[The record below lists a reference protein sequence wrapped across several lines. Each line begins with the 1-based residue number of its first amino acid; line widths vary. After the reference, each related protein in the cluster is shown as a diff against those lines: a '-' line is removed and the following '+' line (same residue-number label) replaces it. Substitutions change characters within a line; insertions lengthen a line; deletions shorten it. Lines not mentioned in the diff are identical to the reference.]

1 MAGYSDPL
9 ADVKDTLSVY
19 EDHWI
24 KLGLDNN
31 IKTQLRNIKNYF
43 ESVFSWDIYTLS
55 GFNQSLKFNIIDK
68 VQEKKEMIIDMD
80 GTGKGD
86 EFVFYR

>member
-1 MAGYSDPL
+1 MTGYNNSL
-9 ADVKDTLSVY
+9 VDVNDTLSVY

-31 IKTQLRNIKNYF
+31 IKTQLRNIKNCF

-55 GFNQSLKFNIIDK
+55 GFNQSFKFNIIDK
-68 VQEKKEMIIDMD
+68 VQEKQEMIMDMD
-80 GTGKGD
+80 GTGKDD

>member
-1 MAGYSDPL
+1 M
-9 ADVKDTLSVY
+9 KDTLSVY

-31 IKTQLRNIKNYF
+31 IKTQLRNIKNCF
-43 ESVFSWDIYTLS
+43 ESVFSWDIHTLS
-55 GFNQSLKFNIIDK
+55 GFNQSFKFNIIDK
-68 VQEKKEMIIDMD
+68 VQEKQEMIIDMD
-80 GTGKGD
+80 GTGKDD

>member
-1 MAGYSDPL
+1 MTGYNNPL
-9 ADVKDTLSVY
+9 ADVKDTWSVS

-31 IKTQLRNIKNYF
+31 IKTQLRNIKNCF
-43 ESVFSWDIYTLS
+43 ESVFSWDIYKLS
-55 GFNQSLKFNIIDK
+55 GFNQSLKFNIIDR
-68 VQEKKEMIIDMD
+68 VQEKQEMIIDMD
-80 GTGKGD
+80 GTDTGD